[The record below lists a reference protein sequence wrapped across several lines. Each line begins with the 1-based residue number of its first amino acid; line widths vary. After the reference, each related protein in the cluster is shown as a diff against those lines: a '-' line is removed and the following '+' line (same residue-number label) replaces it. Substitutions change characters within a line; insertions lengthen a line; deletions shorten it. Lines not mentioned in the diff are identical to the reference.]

1 MLKIHLINYIFKCIK
16 IENSSFKCNKFSQ
29 YYCSQ
34 YLLYF
39 VMIHSAHD
47 AIRFTILILQCDF
60 LFF

>member
-16 IENSSFKCNKFSQ
+16 IENSSFKCNTFSQ

-47 AIRFTILILQCDF
+47 AIRF
-60 LFF
+60 